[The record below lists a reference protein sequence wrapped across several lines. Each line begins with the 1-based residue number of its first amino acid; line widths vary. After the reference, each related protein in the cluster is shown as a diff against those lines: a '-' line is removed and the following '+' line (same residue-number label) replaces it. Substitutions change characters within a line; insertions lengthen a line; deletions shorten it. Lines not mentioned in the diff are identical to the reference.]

1 MSKKTQR
8 INKAQKR
15 NSAQKRKN
23 PWAGWSR
30 VKPTKKERK
39 LMKHKCGDKCF
50 LGPNQSFPICTKRT
64 CKINKKGVWAAYVRA
79 RQWSSKTNKNKK
91 IQHHIKNKHTKRNK
105 KVAIKAKKLLKKL

>member
-1 MSKKTQR
+1 MSKKTQ
-8 INKAQKR
+8 KR
-15 NSAQKRKN
+15 NSTQKRKN

-50 LGPNQSFPICTKRT
+50 LGPNESFPICTKRT

-91 IQHHIKNKHTKRNK
+91 NQHTKRNK

>member
-1 MSKKTQR
+1 MSKR
-8 INKAQKR
+8 AQKI
-15 NSAQKRKN
+15 NSSSKKKN

-50 LGPNQSFPICTKRT
+50 LGPNESFPICTKRT

-79 RQWSSKTNKNKK
+79 RQWSSKKNKN
-91 IQHHIKNKHTKRNK
+91 IKNKYTKRNK
-105 KVAIKAKKLLKKL
+105 KVAIKAKKLLKKIK

>member
-1 MSKKTQR
+1 MSKKTQ
-8 INKAQKR
+8 KR
-15 NSAQKRKN
+15 NSTQKRKN

-64 CKINKKGVWAAYVRA
+64 CKINKKGIWAAYVRA
-79 RQWSSKTNKNKK
+79 RQWSSKTNKNK
-91 IQHHIKNKHTKRNK
+91 KNKHTKRNK